1 MHEQILLITFKWAT
15 LLPWLVAYL
24 YDQTHLFKQ
33 QLFENCWPNLQL
45 WPLLAAWEWSTAQAS
60 VMEIRILVEA
70 LQLSTHRNLT
80 TQPVVAHVQELE
92 IQLRKLHWDTPV
104 DLIVVDIQRGQAC
117 RKLHL
122 WQIKFQQV
130 PGQVH
135 NLGCLVQPKYHGCV
149 TFELVPW

>member
-1 MHEQILLITFKWAT
+1 MTK
-15 LLPWLVAYL
+15 
-24 YDQTHLFKQ
+24 HLFKQ
-33 QLFENCWPNLQL
+33 QLFGKCWPNLQL

-70 LQLSTHRNLT
+70 LQLSTHWNLT

-92 IQLRKLHWDTPV
+92 IQLGKLHWDTPV

-122 WQIKFQQV
+122 
-130 PGQVH
+130 
-135 NLGCLVQPKYHGCV
+135 
-149 TFELVPW
+149 